1 MPNGSKLMLS
11 TNVRLR
17 VEFICHRIAKG
28 HEVQLSDMQWIQKW
42 ANCNHSVDAM
52 LRKARRTSI
61 NGDQPSDSLDGF
73 MQSMDLGEPD
83 PSDQLQGAQDPTT
96 LAEWFSRKRRWFR
109 GSAD

>member
-28 HEVQLSDMQWIQKW
+28 QEVQLSDMQWIQKW

-96 LAEWFSRKRRWFR
+96 LAEWFSRKRKWFR
-109 GSAD
+109 GSEP